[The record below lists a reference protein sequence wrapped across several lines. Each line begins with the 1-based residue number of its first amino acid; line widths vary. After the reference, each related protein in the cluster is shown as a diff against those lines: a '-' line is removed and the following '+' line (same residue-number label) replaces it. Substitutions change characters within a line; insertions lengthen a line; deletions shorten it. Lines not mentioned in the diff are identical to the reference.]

1 MENLPAALTRHVRF
15 YGALAAGVAAW
26 LAARRFG
33 QDGAALAGGDFFYL
47 VFLMLCVP
55 LLGQTPAALKQRA
68 RREDEGIVVV
78 VLVTLATMG
87 FFLVAVFA
95 ALNRKHGGVETPAL
109 ALAAIG
115 VPLGWCVLHT
125 IMAFHYAALHYF
137 DDPGEGIREGSEIS
151 RRRRSGRMGFSLFL
165 FCGGHDGTGFGC
177 GGNHDGDAPGGDAA
191 WHGVVLLQHCLHR
204 LGGECRRG
212 HGKLITDPVA
222 AGAEH
227 PPPQAR
233 SASKEEVVSAS
244 EGDLLGDER
253 KLKPEGVT
261 L

>member
-137 DDPGEGIREGSEIS
+137 DDPQVKGYEKDLK
-151 RRRRSGRMGFSLFL
+151 F
-165 FCGGHDGTGFGC
+165 
-177 GGNHDGDAPGGDAA
+177 PGGGDPGVWDFLYFSFVVGMTAQVSDVAVTTTAMRRAVMLHGMVSFFFNTVFIALAVNAA
-191 WHGVVLLQHCLHR
+191 
-204 LGGECRRG
+204 
-212 HGKLITDPVA
+212 VA
-222 AGAEH
+222 M
-227 PPPQAR
+227 
-233 SASKEEVVSAS
+233 AS
-244 EGDLLGDER
+244 
-253 KLKPEGVT
+253 
-261 L
+261 